1 MNDRSESS
9 ERSRRHI
16 ASLTESGRYRL
27 LVEAVTDYA
36 IYMLDS
42 NGFITSWNPGARRFK
57 GYEEAEILGQHFSR
71 FYTEDDWKSGLPA
84 RALKTAAEQG
94 KFEQEGW
101 RVRKDGTQFWA
112 HVVIDPIWDAS
123 GSLIGYVKITRD
135 ISERKRAAEDLKRSE
150 EQFRRLVQGV
160 SDHAIF
166 TLDPEGRVSSWNVGA
181 MRITGHQADEIIG
194 QDFSRFYTDEEREA
208 GAPRLALKTAVEQG
222 RFEKEGWQLRK
233 DGTRF
238 WAAVAIDAIPD
249 DEGKSAGFATVIRD
263 ITERRETQR
272 ALDEARESMFQL
284 QKMESLGQLTGGI
297 AHDFNNLL
305 MAVLSS
311 LALVRKRLPP
321 EPKIVALLDNAYH
334 GAERGIS
341 LTRRMLAFARRQTLT
356 IEPVLV
362 PSLIH
367 GMTDLLQRSL
377 GQTITITTS
386 FPLGLPAVLVDSNQL
401 ESAVLNLAL
410 NSRDAMPGG
419 GSIDIRARQESVSA
433 ESGTL
438 KVGRYVCL
446 AVVDDGEGMDEATL
460 SRASEPFFTTKGV
473 GKGTGLGLAMVRGL
487 AEQLGGTL
495 VLKSRKGQGT
505 TAELWLPAATQKP
518 GEASAGP
525 PTVVPVPGKKTRA
538 LVVLVVDDDGLIL
551 MSTTAMLEEMGHK
564 ALPASS
570 GKQALAIVARDEP
583 IDLVITDQAMPQMTG
598 VELAEE
604 IMTQRPK
611 LPIILATG
619 YAELPSNPRHLPILS
634 KPFLED
640 ALARRIADVVSP

>member
-1 MNDRSESS
+1 
-9 ERSRRHI
+9 
-16 ASLTESGRYRL
+16 
-27 LVEAVTDYA
+27 
-36 IYMLDS
+36 
-42 NGFITSWNPGARRFK
+42 
-57 GYEEAEILGQHFSR
+57 
-71 FYTEDDWKSGLPA
+71 
-84 RALKTAAEQG
+84 
-94 KFEQEGW
+94 
-101 RVRKDGTQFWA
+101 
-112 HVVIDPIWDAS
+112 VIDPIWDAS

-263 ITERRETQR
+263 ITERRESQR